1 MLLTTCP
8 NCAAQFKIQPEQ
20 LNVRQG
26 RVMCGRCRQ
35 VFDAFQSLTRIEDS
49 AAAPQEPSGGLIAA
63 SAEQMPAITLKVATD
78 YQRPFDN
85 GSSTP
90 QFVDDATAVPAPP
103 AADDAQAQAQLS
115 SAEPGPEDSPLV
127 KILPLAVP
135 RQIVEPVSAVP
146 GLLLDADNQLPR
158 TPPPQYRPAS
168 QSISPWALC
177 AFLLALVFVAQ
188 LTYALRAQLGQQ
200 FPAVRPLLVGVC
212 DWAGC
217 VVPHG
222 RDEAAIRIEASDLVE
237 APGRTGRILLSATLA
252 NRSFYNQEYPAMEL
266 RLTDS
271 GNQVVLSRVFQPGE
285 YLGRGLLKE
294 EAIAPGAEVFINM
307 QVELQGK
314 PPASGY
320 GVRAFYP

>member
-8 NCAAQFKIQPEQ
+8 KCAAQFKVQPEQ

-49 AAAPQEPSGGLIAA
+49 GATREEPSVELIDV
-63 SAEQMPAITLKVATD
+63 SAEQVMTIAVDAAAD
-78 YQRPFDN
+78 QRPISD
-85 GSSTP
+85 GDSYAP
-90 QFVDDATAVPAPP
+90 QVVDDAVAVQEVTS
-103 AADDAQAQAQLS
+103 ADDETGPADPPPV
-115 SAEPGPEDSPLV
+115 EPRSQEA
-127 KILPLAVP
+127 LPSRLDPPPVP
-135 RQIVEPVSAVP
+135 GRIVESVSAAP
-146 GLLLDADNQLPR
+146 GLLLEADNQLPT
-158 TPPPQYRPAS
+158 TPLPQYRPAS
-168 QSISPWALC
+168 QNSRSWPAAAL
-177 AFLLALVFVAQ
+177 LLALVFGAQ
-188 LTYALRAQLGQQ
+188 LTFAFRAQIAQQ
-200 FPAVRPLLVGVC
+200 FPAMRPLFVGVC

-217 VVPHG
+217 VVPRG

-237 APGRTGRILLSATLA
+237 APGRTGRILLTATLA
-252 NRSFYNQEYPAMEL
+252 NRSPYSQEYPAMEL

-294 EAIAPGAEVFINM
+294 EAIAPGAEVFVNM